1 MSSKRRKV
9 IVKEREI
16 YVGVNKFFSGGM
28 MLAIANKQLLL
39 VVAAAYVSIQ
49 RRGVRPRRYVAKLR
63 LSDYIIFSLFVVV
76 LAAEK

>member
-1 MSSKRRKV
+1 
-9 IVKEREI
+9 
-16 YVGVNKFFSGGM
+16 
-28 MLAIANKQLLL
+28 MLAIANKKLLL

-49 RRGVRPRRYVAKLR
+49 RRGVRPRRYVAKLK